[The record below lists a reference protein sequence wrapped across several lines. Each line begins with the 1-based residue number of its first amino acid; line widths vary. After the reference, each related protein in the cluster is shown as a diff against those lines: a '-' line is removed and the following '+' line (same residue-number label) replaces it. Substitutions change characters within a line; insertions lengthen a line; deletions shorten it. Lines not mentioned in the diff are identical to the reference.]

1 MTAAN
6 MSAVPSLF
14 VPVDPNGVYMAQQ
27 AINAD
32 GTRSTRGVG
41 SPSMATGQVAV
52 GTSATQVVPA
62 RAGRVAV
69 TITATS
75 AVVFYVGASGV
86 TVANG
91 AYAGGA
97 TGASITIPTQAAVFA
112 IGASAL
118 TVSYL
123 ETF

>member
-1 MTAAN
+1 MAAAN
-6 MSAVPSLF
+6 MGAAPALM
-14 VPVDPNGVYMAQQ
+14 VPVDPQGIYQTAPTT
-27 AINAD
+27 NAD
-32 GTRSTRGVG
+32 GTRSNRSLG
-41 SPSMATGQVAV
+41 SPSIATGQIAV
-52 GTSATQVVPA
+52 GTSSTLVVPA
-62 RAGRVAV
+62 RTGRLAV

-75 AVVFYVGASGV
+75 AVVFYVGVNGV

-97 TGASITIPTQAAVFA
+97 AGASITIPTQAAVYA